1 MKPDIE
7 QILAEPTTSV
17 PDAGAV
23 LGLSRNAAYLAAQ
36 RGEIPTLKFGNRRR
50 VPTARLRQMI
60 LDGVQPSRSAEGNG

>member
-7 QILAEPTTSV
+7 QILAAPTASV

-23 LGLSRNAAYLAAQ
+23 LGLSRYASYSAAH
-36 RGEIPTLKFGNRRR
+36 RGEIPTLKFGNRLR

-60 LDGVQPSRSAEGNG
+60 TDGVQPSVPADPDG